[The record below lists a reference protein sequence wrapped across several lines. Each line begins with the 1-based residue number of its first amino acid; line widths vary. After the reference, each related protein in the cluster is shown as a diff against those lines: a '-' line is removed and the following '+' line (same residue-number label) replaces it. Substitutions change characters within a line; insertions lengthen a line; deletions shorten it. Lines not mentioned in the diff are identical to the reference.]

1 MTVSVRQRGAFAI
14 ALRPRHK
21 LVGHAPD
28 TLVAQCRWQDGRGE
42 VMKLCYGISRQL
54 TRLREQA
61 KRLKWQHPGES
72 GKPLKERASFH
83 L

>member
-1 MTVSVRQRGAFAI
+1 
-14 ALRPRHK
+14 
-21 LVGHAPD
+21 
-28 TLVAQCRWQDGRGE
+28 
-42 VMKLCYGISRQL
+42 MKLCYGISRQL